1 MGTWT
6 TKLRVT
12 AAGVAVMAAIAAAPA
27 YAAETNGHKSSK
39 KEAIGVGS
47 GAVIGALA
55 GGPVGAIA
63 GAMAGAW
70 LGDKLHRESTG
81 RKQALVDLEQSEQRN
96 GQLAANVS
104 ALDASLADERARSTN
119 LAQLLERV
127 HELETDFA
135 FRTEDSSLTPVAAE
149 KLQRLGTL
157 LAGMPETQVRV
168 SGFADPR
175 GTESYNLALSER
187 RAEAVRA
194 ELAKAGVPSER
205 LIVEAH
211 GETNATSVDGDMD
224 AQALERRVTV
234 RVERGGIAVAVR

>member
-6 TKLRVT
+6 TRLRVT
-12 AAGVAVMAAIAAAPA
+12 AAGLAVMAAITAGPA
-27 YAAETNGHKSSK
+27 FAAESNGHKSSK

-47 GAVIGALA
+47 GLVIGALA

-63 GAMAGAW
+63 GAAAGAW

-81 RKQALVDLEQSEQRN
+81 RKQALADLAQSERRN
-96 GQLAANVS
+96 EKLAANVA
-104 ALDASLADERARSTN
+104 ALDASLTGERSRSAD
-119 LAQLLERV
+119 LALLLDRV
-127 HELETDFA
+127 HELETDVA
-135 FRTEDSSLTPVAAE
+135 FRTEDSSLTPAAAE

-157 LAGMPETQVRV
+157 LAGMPATQVRV

-175 GTESYNLALSER
+175 GTEDYNLALSER

-194 ELAKAGVPSER
+194 ELAKAGVPVER

-211 GETNATSVDGDMD
+211 GETSATSAEDDMD

>member
-27 YAAETNGHKSSK
+27 YAAESGGHKSSK

-47 GAVIGALA
+47 GVVIGALA
-55 GGPVGAIA
+55 GGPVGAIV
-63 GAMAGAW
+63 GAAAGAW

-81 RKQALVDLEQSEQRN
+81 RRQALADLAQSEQRN
-96 GQLAANVS
+96 EKLSANV
-104 ALDASLADERARSTN
+104 AVLDASLADERARSAN
-119 LAQLLERV
+119 LAVLLDRV
-127 HELETDFA
+127 HELETDVA
-135 FRTEDSSLTPVAAE
+135 FRTEDSSLTPAAAE

-168 SGFADPR
+168 SGFTDPR
-175 GTESYNLALSER
+175 GTEGYNLALSER
-187 RAEAVRA
+187 RAETVRA
-194 ELAKAGVPSER
+194 ELAKAGVPVER
-205 LIVEAH
+205 LILEAH
-211 GETNATSVDGDMD
+211 GEIGATSVDGDMD

>member
-27 YAAETNGHKSSK
+27 YAAESGGHKSSK

-47 GAVIGALA
+47 GVVIGALA
-55 GGPVGAIA
+55 GGPVGAIV
-63 GAMAGAW
+63 GAAAGAW

-81 RKQALVDLEQSEQRN
+81 RRQALADLAQSEQRN
-96 GQLAANVS
+96 EKLSANVS
-104 ALDASLADERARSTN
+104 VLDASLADERSRSAN
-119 LAQLLERV
+119 LAVLLDRV
-127 HELETDFA
+127 HELETDVA
-135 FRTEDSSLTPVAAE
+135 FRTEDSSLTPAAAE

-168 SGFADPR
+168 SGFTDPR
-175 GTESYNLALSER
+175 GTEGYNLALSER
-187 RAEAVRA
+187 RAETVRA
-194 ELAKAGVPSER
+194 ELAKAGVPVER
-205 LIVEAH
+205 LILEAH
-211 GETNATSVDGDMD
+211 GEIGATSVDGDMD

>member
-12 AAGVAVMAAIAAAPA
+12 AAGVAVMAAIVAAPA
-27 YAAETNGHKSSK
+27 YAAESGGHKSSK

-70 LGDKLHRESTG
+70 LGDKMHRESTG
-81 RKQALVDLEQSEQRN
+81 RKQALADLAQSEQRN
-96 GQLAANVS
+96 GQLAANVA
-104 ALDASLADERARSTN
+104 ALDASLVDERARSAN
-119 LAQLLERV
+119 LTLLLDRV

-135 FRTEDSSLTPVAAE
+135 FRTEDSALTSAAAE
-149 KLQRLGTL
+149 RLQRLGTL

-168 SGFADPR
+168 SGFTDPR
-175 GTESYNLALSER
+175 GTEGYNLALSER

-194 ELAKAGVPSER
+194 ELAKAGVPAER

-211 GETNATSVDGDMD
+211 GETTATSVDGDMD

>member
-27 YAAETNGHKSSK
+27 CAAEDGGHKSSK

-47 GAVIGALA
+47 GVLIGALA
-55 GGPVGAIA
+55 GGPVGAIV
-63 GAMAGAW
+63 GAAAGAW
-70 LGDKLHRESTG
+70 LGDKLHRESIG
-81 RKQALVDLEQSEQRN
+81 RKQALADLEETRQRSER
-96 GQLAANVS
+96 LAANVT
-104 ALDASLADERARSTN
+104 ALDGMLANERARSADLST
-119 LAQLLERV
+119 LLDRV

-135 FRTEDSSLTPVAAE
+135 FRTEDASLTPAAAE

-157 LAGMPETQVRV
+157 LAGMPATQVRV

-175 GTESYNLALSER
+175 GTENYNLELSER

-194 ELAKAGVPSER
+194 ELAKAGVPVER

-211 GETNATSVDGDMD
+211 GETGATSVDGDMD
-224 AQALERRVTV
+224 TQALERRVTV

>member
-6 TKLRVT
+6 TRLRVT
-12 AAGVAVMAAIAAAPA
+12 AASVAVMAAIAAAPA
-27 YAAETNGHKSSK
+27 YAAESSGHKSSK

-47 GAVIGALA
+47 GVVIGALA

-81 RKQALVDLEQSEQRN
+81 RKEALADLAQSERFN
-96 GQLAANVS
+96 AQLAANVA
-104 ALDASLADERARSTN
+104 ALDGSLAAERARSAD
-119 LAQLLERV
+119 LALLLDRV

-135 FRTEDSSLTPVAAE
+135 FRTEDASLTPAAAD

-194 ELAKAGVPSER
+194 ELAKAGVPPER
-205 LIVEAH
+205 LILEAH
-211 GETNATSVDGDMD
+211 GETNATSVEGDMD